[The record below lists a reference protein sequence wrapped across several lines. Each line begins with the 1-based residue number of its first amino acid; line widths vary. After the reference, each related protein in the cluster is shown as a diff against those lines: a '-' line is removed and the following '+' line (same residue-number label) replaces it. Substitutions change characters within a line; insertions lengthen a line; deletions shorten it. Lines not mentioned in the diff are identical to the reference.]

1 MREREGWSVAKEVS
15 RLLLIAVLVSAA
27 IGALA
32 PLTVTPAVQA
42 SVLADKKDEKEKN
55 EKKSKKNQDDDR
67 GDDFVLNGQVLEI
80 DTRKDPPEM
89 IVGTVDGR
97 ATVRVLKT
105 DEIAI
110 NDVGVGDY
118 VELTGEKLN
127 ELLFEATQIS
137 VGQRF
142 DGPRPTAEDAQVSEP
157 DDEPEDSEPG
167 DESGHD
173 DSTEESEGESDPE

>member
-1 MREREGWSVAKEVS
+1 MREREGWSVAEEVS

-32 PLTVTPAVQA
+32 PLTVTPEVHA
-42 SVLADKKDEKEKN
+42 SVLADKKDEKEKS
-55 EKKSKKNQDDDR
+55 EKKSKKNKDDDR

-80 DTRKDPPEM
+80 DTRKDPPEL

-142 DGPRPTAEDAQVSEP
+142 AGPRPSAGDVQGSEAG
-157 DDEPEDSEPG
+157 DEPEDSDPG
-167 DESGHD
+167 DDSRHD
-173 DSTEESEGESDPE
+173 DSTEGSDGESEPE